1 MGIGHSRGMIKK
13 RKKMKTLPKSPGK
26 VAHSAA
32 RQAIQRGQIPEAS
45 NIIIA
50 VFHPSTLSVAGMEV
64 WVGASVL
71 RAIRGP

>member
-1 MGIGHSRGMIKK
+1 MIKK

-26 VAHSAA
+26 VAYSASS
-32 RQAIQRGQIPEAS
+32 QAIKGGQIPEAS

-50 VFHPSTLSVAGMEV
+50 IFCQPTLSGAGMEACG
-64 WVGASVL
+64 GASVL

>member
-1 MGIGHSRGMIKK
+1 MIKK

-32 RQAIQRGQIPEAS
+32 RQAIQWGQIPEAS

-50 VFHPSTLSVAGMEV
+50 MSTSPLSQWLARRPV
-64 WVGASVL
+64 
-71 RAIRGP
+71 